1 MKKKNFLMGLYVA
14 VIYGIVIFSM
24 TSCGNPHRDTQKKT
38 ATEVVNHSDKD
49 IIIETLHLGY
59 ISRGVYKITVDSN
72 VYVVVSND
80 GTAIIKHN

>member
-1 MKKKNFLMGLYVA
+1 MKKKTIFAGLYVA
-14 VIYGIVIFSM
+14 LIYGIVIFSM
-24 TSCGNPHRDTQKKT
+24 TSCSNGEVEQKKT
-38 ATEVVNHSDKD
+38 ATEVTNHSDKD